1 MESTQEKIQINRLT
15 EQYSPAAVDDGLYT
29 FVDPSEDPYSGVGVV
44 LRVTS
49 DEEYVY
55 YKSSTGFLVNGNTLI
70 TSLHSIY
77 DIDDND
83 QFIISNTME
92 LRVYFGVD
100 ETLTPYQ
107 LYTSNHPYST
117 VSRWMFSN
125 AVNTETENDN
135 PYDWAAIKL
144 NTSKTG
150 LFFFNCKTIDSSYE
164 GTPSL
169 TIGYPEEYRYRMVA
183 TFGGIIEAG
192 SIYNVPILANYIKT
206 SNENSPQMS
215 GGPIIISEND
225 VIYCCGVYTEK
236 ITNPDGSTYS
246 RGILIY
252 PDTLNAILAFMVQ

>member
-169 TIGYPEEYRYRMVA
+169 TIGYPEEY
-183 TFGGIIEAG
+183 
-192 SIYNVPILANYIKT
+192 
-206 SNENSPQMS
+206 
-215 GGPIIISEND
+215 
-225 VIYCCGVYTEK
+225 
-236 ITNPDGSTYS
+236 
-246 RGILIY
+246 
-252 PDTLNAILAFMVQ
+252 